1 METSADILAQAPR
14 IQSIQ
19 IGVSK
24 YYSYYFHVLTPG
36 SVFVEPEDVYSKTTS
51 KTK

>member
-19 IGVSK
+19 IGESH
-24 YYSYYFHVLTPG
+24 YPGYYFYVLTPG
-36 SVFVEPEDVYSKTTS
+36 SVFVEPEGYSKTTS